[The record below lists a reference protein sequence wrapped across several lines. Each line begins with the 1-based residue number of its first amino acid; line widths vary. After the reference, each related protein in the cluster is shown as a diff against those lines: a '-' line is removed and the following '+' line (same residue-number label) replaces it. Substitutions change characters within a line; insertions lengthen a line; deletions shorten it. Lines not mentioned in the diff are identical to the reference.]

1 MNVDASALVV
11 KYTCELFKALSSAV
25 ESSGA
30 TLGVSSLRMEDRTEA
45 GKYVGTVWVEVL
57 LNGAE
62 EEEVGVDGVKEYEE
76 GEGEALDL

>member
-1 MNVDASALVV
+1 MDASALVV

-45 GKYVGTVWVEVL
+45 GKYVGTV
-57 LNGAE
+57 
-62 EEEVGVDGVKEYEE
+62 
-76 GEGEALDL
+76 